1 MIRKLIL
8 TALDGKLVMVNL
20 DKLNCISDE
29 VMHPKA
35 QKPEN
40 EGRHSLLHFE
50 SGESVSVRES
60 TAQIDVKMAQN
71 CSSSSNSIEEL
82 AKNVNE

>member
-8 TALDGKLVMVNL
+8 TATDGKLVMVNL

-29 VMHPKA
+29 VKHPKA
-35 QKPEN
+35 RTTEN
-40 EGRHSLLHFE
+40 QGNHSVLHFE
-50 SGESVSVRES
+50 SGDSICVRES

-71 CSSSSNSIEEL
+71 CSSSSTSIEEL